1 MRKYLTYQNK
11 GYFVSNVLLTS
22 VQALTVIAVAPLLSF
37 LIDRVNSQNMELK
50 GTLYMCLIFTIIFGV
65 TYFSM
70 ITVDALWLKQA
81 IYQLKS
87 AMMKGILNKHIL
99 DFQTDNTGN
108 YISALTNNVNQLE
121 ENYFKMVISIIY
133 DIVTIIAAVAVLL
146 YISWQMAVISVLLS
160 GIPSLI
166 PLFFKKKLGNSQK
179 AITEASGIYNSEI
192 KDIFNGF
199 EVIMAYQVTDKI
211 IEKHDV
217 KVSQLEKNKSQL
229 ILLMGKLG
237 SLTSVAGL
245 SVQFLIIIIGGYM
258 NHKGLLSIG
267 NIIAVTQLAG
277 QAIMP
282 SVSLSNKVA
291 SLKSVTDISQEMMTM
306 INTPTKTNSH
316 PTLTFEK
323 ELALNEVSFS
333 YGDKEVLKKL
343 SVVFEKGKKYAIIG
357 ESGSGKSTLLK
368 LLLSYFPNYQGE
380 LKIDQL
386 PYRSIS
392 QESIHQL
399 ITALHQETF
408 FFDDTIE
415 ENIRL
420 FRTTNSERLGEVI
433 QLAEL
438 QEVVKKGD
446 QGLKTLI
453 KEGGRLLSGGER
465 QRIAIAR
472 ALYKGSQLLLLDE
485 ATSALDNQTAREI
498 EEMLINLPDTTAIVV
513 THRLDQEMLKAY
525 DEIIV
530 MAAGEIVEQ
539 GSFEKLLRKQGAF
552 YQLYQLEK

>member
-1 MRKYLTYQNK
+1 
-11 GYFVSNVLLTS
+11 
-22 VQALTVIAVAPLLSF
+22 
-37 LIDRVNSQNMELK
+37 
-50 GTLYMCLIFTIIFGV
+50 MCLIFTIIFGV

-237 SLTSVAGL
+237 A
-245 SVQFLIIIIGGYM
+245 
-258 NHKGLLSIG
+258 
-267 NIIAVTQLAG
+267 
-277 QAIMP
+277 P
-282 SVSLSNKVA
+282 
-291 SLKSVTDISQEMMTM
+291 
-306 INTPTKTNSH
+306 
-316 PTLTFEK
+316 
-323 ELALNEVSFS
+323 
-333 YGDKEVLKKL
+333 
-343 SVVFEKGKKYAIIG
+343 
-357 ESGSGKSTLLK
+357 
-368 LLLSYFPNYQGE
+368 
-380 LKIDQL
+380 
-386 PYRSIS
+386 
-392 QESIHQL
+392 
-399 ITALHQETF
+399 
-408 FFDDTIE
+408 
-415 ENIRL
+415 
-420 FRTTNSERLGEVI
+420 
-433 QLAEL
+433 
-438 QEVVKKGD
+438 
-446 QGLKTLI
+446 
-453 KEGGRLLSGGER
+453 
-465 QRIAIAR
+465 
-472 ALYKGSQLLLLDE
+472 
-485 ATSALDNQTAREI
+485 
-498 EEMLINLPDTTAIVV
+498 
-513 THRLDQEMLKAY
+513 
-525 DEIIV
+525 
-530 MAAGEIVEQ
+530 
-539 GSFEKLLRKQGAF
+539 
-552 YQLYQLEK
+552 

>member
-306 INTPTKTNSH
+306 INTPTKINNH

-386 PYRSIS
+386 PYQSIS

-438 QEVVKKGD
+438 QEIVKKGD
-446 QGLKTLI
+446 QGLKTFI

>member
-50 GTLYMCLIFTIIFGV
+50 GTLYMCLMFTVIFGV
-65 TYFSM
+65 IYFSM

-415 ENIRL
+415 ENIRF

-513 THRLDQEMLKAY
+513 THRLYQEMLKAY